1 MLPYIKLWRDASA
14 TIDLLSEAEAGRLLK
29 ALMHYASDQEDEL
42 PGQEKLVFAM
52 LKAQMDREAA
62 TYDAYLEKQRE
73 NGAKGGRPKKPSGFS
88 ENPEN
93 PGVFEK
99 TQKTLTGK
107 EKEKEVERNTK
118 RAREKKPT
126 GFEKPTARD
135 YEQRTYTE
143 EELERIGGD
152 VILEALEKRE
162 LSKLGRLAGTA

>member
-107 EKEKEVERNTK
+107 EKEVERNTK

-143 EELERIGGD
+143 EELEAIGGD